1 MESDP
6 ASMELFLVVLLIALN
21 GLFAMT
27 EIAVITS
34 RKARLEQRA
43 AEGDTGAR
51 KALEIG
57 EDPTHLLSAIQ
68 VGITLVGI
76 LTGYV
81 GGASLSRALAPFLRD
96 LPFLGAYARPVATV
110 LVVALIAYATLVFG
124 ELVPKRIALNAPERL
139 ASLLAR
145 PMWLFSRITLP
156 AVTFLSVSTKAVLR
170 LFGAGDAPEHGV
182 TEEEIRLVLAEGT
195 ASGAVE
201 AEEKDLIERIIDLG
215 ERTVGRVMTPRTRV
229 VWIDV
234 EEPGPETFDLILQSG
249 YSRFPVCAGNLD
261 KVLGVVHV
269 KDVLRS
275 EMGRDNFDPS
285 KVLRNTLFVPQH
297 ASFFDV
303 LERFKAS
310 RIHEAVVIDEYGG
323 VSGFVTVHDITEEIV
338 GDLPSAHE
346 ADEPKIVSRGD
357 GVWLVDGLLPVEE
370 LKRHFALGKLPDE
383 EEGLYQTVGGF
394 VVAFLGSIPAETDA
408 FEWRGWRFEVVDMDG
423 MRVDKVMLTLVP
435 PAEEDEEE
443 EETAGKM

>member
-6 ASMELFLVVLLIALN
+6 ASTELFLVVFLIALN
-21 GLFAMT
+21 GLFATT

-43 AEGDTGAR
+43 AEGDPGAR

-57 EDPTHLLSAIQ
+57 EDPTRLLSAIQ

-81 GGASLSRALAPFLRD
+81 GGASLSRAVTPFLRD
-96 LPFLGAYARPVATV
+96 LPLVGAYAGPMSTV
-110 LVVALIAYATLVFG
+110 MVVVLIAYATLVFG
-124 ELVPKRIALNAPERL
+124 ELVPKRVALNAPERL
-139 ASLLAR
+139 AALLAR
-145 PMWLFSRITLP
+145 PMWFFSRITLP
-156 AVTFLSVSTKAVLR
+156 AVTFLSFSTKAVLR
-170 LFGAGDAPEHGV
+170 LFGAENAPEQGV

-201 AEEKDLIERIIDLG
+201 EEEKDLIERIIDLG

-229 VWIDV
+229 VWIDT
-234 EEPGPETFDLILQSG
+234 EAPGQENFDLILQSG
-249 YSRFPVCAGNLD
+249 YSRFPVCTGSLD

-269 KDVLRS
+269 KDMLRS
-275 EMGRDNFDPS
+275 EMKRNSFDPA
-285 KVLRNTLFVPQH
+285 KVLRSTLFVPQH

-310 RIHEAVVIDEYGG
+310 CIHEAMVIDEYGG

-346 ADEPKIVSRGD
+346 EDEPKILSRGD
-357 GVWLVDGLLPVEE
+357 GVWLVDGLLSVEE

-394 VVAFLGSIPAETDA
+394 VVAFLGSIPAETDS

-423 MRVDKVMLTLVP
+423 MRVDKVMLTLVSP
-435 PAEEDEEE
+435 TGENGTEKRD
-443 EETAGKM
+443 TGK